1 MPIRGTTK
9 VAHLARQ
16 STCPDGLRGPA
27 YNTNYKRPPP
37 PPDFQTEKDASGPHR
52 SFLRQQ
58 SSRISLHINPIWRKI
73 KPLDSNPDD
82 SGGISANVRYDPAN
96 QHNNPG
102 LAVKGEIW
110 GDRDCN
116 PCILAQTLSPLFK
129 SYRPSAKC
137 FQVTFQSQ

>member
-1 MPIRGTTK
+1 MPIPGTTK

-37 PPDFQTEKDASGPHR
+37 PPDFQTEKDASGSHR

-73 KPLDSNPDD
+73 KPLDGSENNGVDSNSAE
-82 SGGISANVRYDPAN
+82 SGGISTNGRYDPAN
-96 QHNNPG
+96 QHNNLG

-110 GDRDCN
+110 REK
-116 PCILAQTLSPLFK
+116 PKRLRQRLLSMYFGPNIIPFI
-129 SYRPSAKC
+129 
-137 FQVTFQSQ
+137 